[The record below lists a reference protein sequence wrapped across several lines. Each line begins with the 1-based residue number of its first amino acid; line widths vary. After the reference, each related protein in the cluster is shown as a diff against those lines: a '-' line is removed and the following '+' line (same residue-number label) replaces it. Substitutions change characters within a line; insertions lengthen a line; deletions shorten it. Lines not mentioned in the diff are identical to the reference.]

1 MTHPLQSVTDE
12 LNAMLAEAGAV
23 DAAGDPMRWTLDTD
37 GDRIAAEAR
46 HRAQQRAQ
54 AAERQRPILF
64 TTPSGGQFTDTQ
76 AAIIHP
82 GFCDMTTDEREAAI
96 AAATK

>member
-1 MTHPLQSVTDE
+1 MKPEQPQFDLGREPFRLVQET
-12 LNAMLAEAGAV
+12 A
-23 DAAGDPMRWTLDTD
+23 TD

-46 HRAQQRAQ
+46 RRDQDRAQ
-54 AAERQRPILF
+54 AASRQRPILF

>member
-1 MTHPLQSVTDE
+1 MKPAQPEFDLGREPFRLVQET
-12 LNAMLAEAGAV
+12 A
-23 DAAGDPMRWTLDTD
+23 TD

-46 HRAQQRAQ
+46 RRDQDRAS

-64 TTPSGGQFTDTQ
+64 VTPSGGQFTDT
-76 AAIIHP
+76 ATAIVHP
-82 GFCDMTTDEREAAI
+82 GFRDMTTDEREAAI

>member
-1 MTHPLQSVTDE
+1 MKPEQPQFDLGREPFRLVQET
-12 LNAMLAEAGAV
+12 A
-23 DAAGDPMRWTLDTD
+23 TD

-64 TTPSGGQFTDTQ
+64 TTPGGGQFTDT
-76 AAIIHP
+76 AAATAIIHP
-82 GFCDMTTDEREAAI
+82 GFRDMTTDEREAAI
-96 AAATK
+96 AAETK

>member
-1 MTHPLQSVTDE
+1 MKPEQPEFDLGREPFRLVPET
-12 LNAMLAEAGAV
+12 A
-23 DAAGDPMRWTLDTD
+23 TD

-46 HRAQQRAQ
+46 RRDQDRAQ

-64 TTPSGGQFTDTQ
+64 ATPRGGQFTDTA

-82 GFCDMTTDEREAAI
+82 GFRDMTTDEREAAI

>member
-1 MTHPLQSVTDE
+1 MKPAQPEFDLGREPFKLVTDT
-12 LNAMLAEAGAV
+12 A
-23 DAAGDPMRWTLDTD
+23 TD

-46 HRAQQRAQ
+46 RRDQDLAS

-64 TTPSGGQFTDTQ
+64 ATPRGGQFTDTA

-82 GFCDMTTDEREAAI
+82 GFRDMTTEEREAAI